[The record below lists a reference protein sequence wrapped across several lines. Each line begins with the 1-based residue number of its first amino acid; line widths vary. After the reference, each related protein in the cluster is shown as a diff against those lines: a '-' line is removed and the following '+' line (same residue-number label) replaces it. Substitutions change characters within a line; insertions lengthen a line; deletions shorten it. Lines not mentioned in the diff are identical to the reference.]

1 MKKSIFLFALLSVAT
16 FGFNRAMAIELD
28 TVWVSDISGQVL
40 FQHPVSKNI
49 LVAANGGITELNS
62 QDGKLVRS
70 FPFII
75 SGNDLSPDGNLI
87 LMSGSDTK
95 IFDFN
100 TLEEKYVILKSTN
113 ARFLD
118 NNTVIY
124 RTVGENI
131 IAKYD
136 LKTKEKKEITPPN
149 GGITA
154 VATSPN
160 GKYIAY
166 ATFEK
171 ITDTESKAHLYLVD
185 AETMKG
191 LGELGS
197 WESEGQQIQDI
208 TFSPNSKY
216 VTFNLSLSRKTQIN
230 IYELNT
236 KTIFKSLSRNNFFY
250 ESAGFEFLGNDYYIK
265 IGYSENQ
272 RYEFGIYK
280 LSNHEEIFKTNKLDD
295 FFHYSKFNSNKEHII
310 YNNYNFDVICID
322 FNKIISGIPQVVPIS
337 IEYSNKTLIINN
349 YEKPINQ
356 ISIITIEGREVFKQ
370 NIERLINMNNPI
382 EIPLELSNGSYI
394 INLVSDKETYTEKII
409 IVE

>member
-1 MKKSIFLFALLSVAT
+1 MKKITILFALLLVAI
-16 FGFNRAMAIELD
+16 FGSNRAMAVELD
-28 TVWVSDISGQVL
+28 TVWVSDINGQVL

-49 LVAANGGITELNS
+49 LIANNGITELFSN
-62 QDGKLVRS
+62 DGKFVRN

-95 IFDFN
+95 IYDLN
-100 TLEEKYVILKSTN
+100 TFEEKDVILKSTY

-118 NNTVIY
+118 NNTIIY

-131 IAKYD
+131 IVKYN
-136 LKTKEKKEITPPN
+136 LQTKEKKEITPPI

-154 VATSPN
+154 LATSPDS
-160 GKYIAY
+160 KYIAY
-166 ATFEK
+166 ATYEENNT
-171 ITDTESKAHLYLVD
+171 TDSKAHLFLLD
-185 AETMKG
+185 AVTFQG
-191 LGELGS
+191 VGELGS
-197 WESEGQQIQDI
+197 WDSEGQQIQDI

-216 VTFNLSLSRKTQIN
+216 VTYNLTLSSKTQIN

-236 KTIFKSLSRNNFFY
+236 KSIFKSLSRNNFFY

-280 LSNHEEIFKTNKLDD
+280 LSNHEVIYKVTQLND
-295 FFHYSKFNSNKEHII
+295 FLYYSRMNSNLNHLT
-310 YNNYNFDVICID
+310 YNNRLFNVVCVD
-322 FNKIISGIPQVVPIS
+322 FNKIISGIPQVNPFFIKY
-337 IEYSNKTLIINN
+337 IKNKLIINN
-349 YEKPINQ
+349 NNKPINN
-356 ISIITIEGREVFKQ
+356 ISIMSIEGREVFKQ
-370 NIERLINMNNPI
+370 SYERLTFGYNEI